1 MPCATSTIRVGGT
14 LRTTW
19 ITVAV
24 WKFRS
29 PAQEGV
35 STVIFG
41 ALADLQ
47 QGRFG
52 GPSILSRCL
61 GYNFVDAGHDWL
73 IFALPPA
80 ELAVH
85 PAVEGG
91 RTGLG

>member
-1 MPCATSTIRVGGT
+1 MS
-14 LRTTW
+14 
-19 ITVAV
+19 V
-24 WKFRS
+24 WKSRS
-29 PAQEGV
+29 PTEEGV

-80 ELAVH
+80 GLAVL
-85 PAVEGG
+85 PAEESG